1 MVCLPFFLIELTMLS
16 TYTDQD
22 HRQKYA
28 LGDGNDSENYIF
40 YYTNIMKGTKALK
53 EMRQGSLIEGGWG
66 GGK

>member
-1 MVCLPFFLIELTMLS
+1 MLS